1 MDAVSGGSAKPT
13 TSALDQQTMG
23 AQVVT
28 ETINKMN
35 TGPNGQVNADHD
47 FQTKVLAGMGKG
59 TQLDVSA

>member
-1 MDAVSGGSAKPT
+1 MDAIGGS
-13 TSALDQQTMG
+13 TSGAAASAIQNQTLG

-35 TGPNGQVNADHD
+35 TDSNGKVNPDHD

-59 TQLDVSA
+59 TQIDVGV

>member
-1 MDAVSGGSAKPT
+1 MDALSGSTAGAAASAIQ
-13 TSALDQQTMG
+13 QQTMG

>member
-1 MDAVSGGSAKPT
+1 MDAIGGS
-13 TSALDQQTMG
+13 TSGAAASAIQSQTMG

-35 TGPNGQVNADHD
+35 TDSSGKVNPDHD

-59 TQLDVSA
+59 SQLNVDV

>member
-1 MDAVSGGSAKPT
+1 MDAIGGS
-13 TSALDQQTMG
+13 TSGATASAIQNQTMG

-35 TGPNGQVNADHD
+35 TDSNGKVNPDHD

-59 TQLDVSA
+59 TQIDVGV

>member
-1 MDAVSGGSAKPT
+1 MDAIGGSTAGAAA
-13 TSALDQQTMG
+13 SAIQNQTLG

-35 TGPNGQVNADHD
+35 TDSNGKVNPDHD

-59 TQLDVSA
+59 TQIDVGV

>member
-1 MDAVSGGSAKPT
+1 MDAIGGS
-13 TSALDQQTMG
+13 TSGAAASAMQKQTMG

-35 TGPNGQVNADHD
+35 TNSNGQVNADHD

-59 TQLDVSA
+59 TQIDVGV

>member
-1 MDAVSGGSAKPT
+1 MDALSGNTAGAAASAIQ
-13 TSALDQQTMG
+13 QQTMG

>member
-1 MDAVSGGSAKPT
+1 MDALSGSTAGAAASAIQ
-13 TSALDQQTMG
+13 QQTMG

-35 TGPNGQVNADHD
+35 TGSNGQVNADHD

-59 TQLDVSA
+59 TQIDVAV

>member
-1 MDAVSGGSAKPT
+1 MDAIGGS
-13 TSALDQQTMG
+13 TSGATASAIQNQTMG

-35 TGPNGQVNADHD
+35 TDSNGKVNPDHD

-59 TQLDVSA
+59 SQLNVDV